1 MANLR
6 RAPGPEGNHQPETP
20 QADLAMLAHEL
31 RRRMAAVRVV
41 SEAIAVRSSS
51 GDDLQPMLGL
61 LHSEVDDLD
70 RVADEVLQSGMA
82 SPEQEADVI
91 AAIQAAATTVSTARG
106 TVIQV
111 AAPDVPIAV
120 KASPTMLRQAVENL
134 LDNAARYADAGPV
147 QVDVRPDT
155 DAGLVEVVVADR
167 GPGPVLSA
175 AIGRRPGYSLGLFLL
190 GRFLDAVGG
199 HALLSERPGGGSL
212 VAIRLPL
219 HPPSALGAPSPGT
232 RSDGE
237 VRACP

>member
-1 MANLR
+1 
-6 RAPGPEGNHQPETP
+6 
-20 QADLAMLAHEL
+20 MLAHEL

-51 GDDLQPMLGL
+51 GDDLQRMLGL
-61 LHSEVDDLD
+61 LHGEVDDLD
-70 RVADEVLQSGMA
+70 RVANEVLQSARG

-91 AAIQAAATTVSTARG
+91 AAIRAAATTVSTARG
-106 TVIQV
+106 AVIQV
-111 AAPDVPIAV
+111 AAPDVPITV

-167 GPGPVLSA
+167 GPGPPLAA
-175 AIGRRPGYSLGLFLL
+175 AIGRRSGYGLRLFLL

-199 HALLSERPGGGSL
+199 HAWLSERPGGGSL
-212 VAIRLPL
+212 VAIRLLMRP
-219 HPPSALGAPSPGT
+219 HPELGAPSP
-232 RSDGE
+232 SPPE
-237 VRACP
+237 PP

>member
-1 MANLR
+1 
-6 RAPGPEGNHQPETP
+6 
-20 QADLAMLAHEL
+20 MLAHEL

-51 GDDLQPMLGL
+51 GDDLQHMLGL
-61 LHSEVDDLD
+61 LHGEVDDLD
-70 RVADEVLQSGMA
+70 RVANEVLQSARG

-91 AAIQAAATTVSTARG
+91 AAIRAAATTVSTARG

-155 DAGLVEVVVADR
+155 DAGLVDVVVADR
-167 GPGPVLSA
+167 GPGPALAA
-175 AIGRRPGYSLGLFLL
+175 AIGRRSGYGLGLFLL

-199 HALLSERPGGGSL
+199 HAWLSERPGGGSL
-212 VAIRLPL
+212 VAIRLLMRP
-219 HPPSALGAPSPGT
+219 HPELGAPSP
-232 RSDGE
+232 SPPE
-237 VRACP
+237 PP

>member
-1 MANLR
+1 
-6 RAPGPEGNHQPETP
+6 
-20 QADLAMLAHEL
+20 MLAHEL

-51 GDDLQPMLGL
+51 GDDLQRMLGL

-82 SPEQEADVI
+82 SPAEADLI

-134 LDNAARYADAGPV
+134 LDNAARYADASPV

-175 AIGRRPGYSLGLFLL
+175 AIGRRPGYGLGLFLL

-199 HALLSERPGGGSL
+199 HAWLSERPGGGSL

-219 HPPSALGAPSPGT
+219 RPSSELGAPSPGT
-232 RSDGE
+232 EADGE
-237 VRACP
+237 VPT